1 MAGMIELTA
10 ADGHILSGWR
20 ADPDG
25 APKGGLV
32 VVQEVFGVNAHIQS
46 VAASFAAEGYAVVA
60 PALFDRIEKGVALD
74 YTEAGLAR
82 GRELRVAL
90 GWDGPVADV
99 AAAAA
104 VLKPAGRVGVV
115 GYCWGGSVAWLAAAR
130 LEVAGAV
137 CYYGG
142 QIIQFVEEK
151 PKAPVMLHFGETDAL
166 IPLADVDR
174 IRAAHPEVPVHLYPA
189 GHGFNCAARPGYHP
203 EAARLARTRT
213 LAFFAEHVG

>member
-10 ADGHILSGWR
+10 ADGHGLSGWR
-20 ADPDG
+20 ADPEG

-32 VVQEVFGVNAHIQS
+32 VVQEVFGVNPHVQS

-99 AAAAA
+99 AAAVA
-104 VLKPAGRVGVV
+104 VLKPAGRIGVV

-151 PKAPVMLHFGETDAL
+151 PKVPVMLHFGETDAL